1 MRDFL
6 TMREIWKRR
15 TCSLI
20 AVISCLLALTCIAAE
35 DTLVNIT
42 KDFYSAVTAREM
54 DTALSLLSPDVV
66 WIFYGPEDVI
76 DYAGTYKGHEG
87 VRQFIA
93 DEEKTIDISEVT
105 RDFFAVDGNVVIVT
119 GRQKGAGKMT
129 GDEYDVSWSHLFTI
143 ENNLIVKLE
152 VITDSA
158 AIMEALLPADT
169 TRGKA
174 YYTTCAAC
182 HGLSGEGNPAMHGP
196 RLTLQEPD
204 YLRRQ
209 MRNFRQ
215 LVRGGLT
222 DFYGW
227 QMNGRAMALSGDR
240 AIRDVVAYIDL
251 LPDTYARDTLGGDVR
266 RGKPMYDNY
275 CASCHGGKAEGIP
288 ALNAPPLAGLEG
300 WYQLEQLRKFKDGT
314 RGSHEADTP
323 GQQMKAVM
331 APIGDEQAM
340 IDIIGYINGALLKSE
355 P

>member
-1 MRDFL
+1 MIRVLLML
-6 TMREIWKRR
+6 TSLKRSVI
-15 TCSLI
+15 SLA
-20 AVISCLLALTCIAAE
+20 AVISCLPALTCIAAE
-35 DTLVNIT
+35 DALVHIA
-42 KDFYSAVTAREM
+42 KDFYSAVAARDM

-66 WIFYGPEDVI
+66 WIFYGPEDAI

-93 DEEKTIDISEVT
+93 DEEKTVDISEVT

-129 GDEYDVSWSHLFTI
+129 GGEYDVSWSHLFTI

-152 VITDSA
+152 VITDSGA
-158 AIMEALLPADT
+158 VMEALVPADT
-169 TRGKA
+169 ARGKA

-182 HGLSGEGNPAMHGP
+182 HGISGEGNPAMHGP
-196 RLTLQEPD
+196 RLTLQGPD

-215 LVRGGLT
+215 LVRGGVT

-227 QMNGRAMALSGDR
+227 QMNGRAMALPGDR

-251 LPDTYARDTLGGDVR
+251 LPDTYASDTLGGDIS
-266 RGKPMYDNY
+266 RGKPLYDSY
-275 CASCHGGKAEGIP
+275 CASCHGAKAEGIP
-288 ALNAPPLAGLEG
+288 ALNATPLAGLEG

-314 RGSHEADTP
+314 RGSHEADVP
-323 GQQMKAVM
+323 GQQMKAAM
-331 APIGDEQAM
+331 APIEDEQAM
-340 IDIIGYINGALLKSE
+340 IDIIGYINSLVL
-355 P
+355 PDT